1 MCWLTSCALTG
12 VAASQAGATNV
23 VTNLLRRIFSDSRSC
38 ADSAL
43 FSERTRQDLCAVMIN
58 DDAAETAAVSAN
70 HARPLNDGRELHP
83 SAETLDMSD
92 KALVVSFQT
101 VSSWRS
107 SASNST
113 GGL

>member
-43 FSERTRQDLCAVMIN
+43 FSERTRQDPCAVMIN

-70 HARPLNDGRELHP
+70 HARPLNDGRP
-83 SAETLDMSD
+83 SLE
-92 KALVVSFQT
+92 
-101 VSSWRS
+101 
-107 SASNST
+107 T
-113 GGL
+113 GGFTGPGSGSRRAVRR